1 MVCFNNFQIDLMHDR
16 NAEVQKLCDTT
27 LDIISL
33 HDDAWRDRVSWHV
46 LVKIKLNYIFYY
58 HKNQNLVLKTRS

>member
-16 NAEVQKLCDTT
+16 NAEVQKLCDAT

-33 HDDAWRDRVSWHV
+33 HDDAWRDRVSWRV
-46 LVKIKLNYIFYY
+46 LVQIKLNYIFYY